1 MSDCNN
7 SQEVS
12 YRKYWDQAGLEA
24 EARRRVSKKLGKRMQ
39 EREDKAL
46 REARRV
52 KRVNELREGIAR
64 GVVEDVVAGDVEE
77 I

>member
-1 MSDCNN
+1 M
-7 SQEVS
+7 
-12 YRKYWDQAGLEA
+12 EA

-64 GVVEDVVAGDVEE
+64 GVVEDVVAGGVEGV
-77 I
+77 